1 MTNCFEY
8 VKRELVNGHQFAQNF
23 DEFILKMTT
32 AIQTALNSDEG
43 QDFIQPAVDQM
54 IRSGMTPEVWH
65 QTKANIMVM
74 LFCMALDECPM
85 LKHEMA
91 RHLYHELRKEN

>member
-1 MTNCFEY
+1 MTNCFED
-8 VKRELVNGHQFAQNF
+8 VKRELVNGRQLAHNY

-54 IRSGMTPEVWH
+54 ICSDMSQEAWNR
-65 QTKANIMVM
+65 TKANIMVM

-85 LKHEMA
+85 LKHEMT